1 MNSLSL
7 PNTLT
12 NEGQIKD
19 WINQLSLQLLNETSI
34 PPTYLDLFE
43 NSLNLAENTIWQ
55 KLSTKQHI
63 SKTDIQNCQTLHH
76 EICKYDYQL
85 ARYLLRQGNSTPLP
99 WYFSKFK
106 YHITPEGLIAIKQA
120 PEDSPER

>member
-1 MNSLSL
+1 MNSISL

-19 WINQLSLQLLNETSI
+19 WINQLSLKLLNETSI

-55 KLSTKQHI
+55 KLSTRPHI
-63 SKTDIQNCQTLHH
+63 SKIDIQKCQPLHH
-76 EICKYDYQL
+76 KICEND
-85 ARYLLRQGNSTPLP
+85 
-99 WYFSKFK
+99 
-106 YHITPEGLIAIKQA
+106 
-120 PEDSPER
+120 